1 MSAIPRRA
9 RCLHPGCLAA
19 PTVGVLCSHHASPR
33 HAPVRATVLP
43 AAVVLDAAGAS
54 LAAEG
59 DTRDEDQLP
68 PPWRCD
74 PRVVA
79 IHRARLALA
88 IASAAQAV
96 VNRARRVAVD
106 GGELDGLND
115 ALEDLET
122 AARDGLPWMRAA
134 RGER

>member
-1 MSAIPRRA
+1 MNALPRQA
-9 RCLHPGCLAA
+9 RCLHPGCAAA
-19 PTVGVLCSHHASPR
+19 PTVGMLCSHHASPR

-68 PPWRCD
+68 PPWRCG

-79 IHRARLALA
+79 IHRARLGLR
-88 IASAAQAV
+88 IASLAQAV
-96 VNRARRVAVD
+96 AVAARRAST
-106 GGELDGLND
+106 GGDLDGLND
-115 ALEDLET
+115 SYDDLE
-122 AARDGLPWMRAA
+122 AAMREGMPWMRAA
-134 RGER
+134 LGER

>member
-1 MSAIPRRA
+1 MLCGHHANPRR
-9 RCLHPGCLAA
+9 
-19 PTVGVLCSHHASPR
+19 
-33 HAPVRATVLP
+33 APVRATVLP
-43 AAVVLDAAGAS
+43 AAVMLDAAGAS

-59 DTRDEDQLP
+59 DTRDETQAP
-68 PPWRCD
+68 TPHSD

-96 VNRARRVAVD
+96 VNRARRVAID
-106 GGELDGLND
+106 GGDLDGLND
-115 ALEDLET
+115 AIDALEAE
-122 AARDGLPWMRAA
+122 ARVGLPWMRAA

>member
-1 MSAIPRRA
+1 
-9 RCLHPGCLAA
+9 
-19 PTVGVLCSHHASPR
+19 VGILCSVHASPR

-43 AAVVLDAAGAS
+43 AAVLLDAAGAS

-59 DTRDEDQLP
+59 DTRDEDKLP
-68 PPWRCD
+68 TPHSD
-74 PRVVA
+74 TRVVA

-106 GGELDGLND
+106 GGDLDALND
-115 ALEDLET
+115 AIDALEAE
-122 AARDGLPWMRAA
+122 ARVGLPWMRAA

>member
-1 MSAIPRRA
+1 MNALPRRA

-19 PTVGVLCSHHASPR
+19 PTVGLLCSYHASPR

-43 AAVVLDAAGAS
+43 AAVMLDAAGAS

-59 DTRDEDQLP
+59 DTHDDTLP

-79 IHRARLALA
+79 IHRASLALR
-88 IASAAQAV
+88 IASMAQAV
-96 VNRARRVAVD
+96 AVAARRAST
-106 GGELDGLND
+106 GGDLDALND
-115 ALEDLET
+115 SLEDLET